1 MGTPFSELLK
11 LAGGLKKGRALKG
24 VIPGGSST
32 PLIPAAKAMKMT
44 MDYDSIEKAGS
55 MLGAG
60 SVIVMDDTTCMVK
73 ALTRLAHF
81 YYDESCGQCTPC
93 REGTGWMYRVLKR
106 IMDGQGKSEDL
117 ELLLS
122 VQDKMLGNTIC
133 ALADGAAMPIE
144 SFIRHFREEFEYYIK
159 HGKSM
164 VENDG

>member
-1 MGTPFSELLK
+1 
-11 LAGGLKKGRALKG
+11 
-24 VIPGGSST
+24 
-32 PLIPAAKAMKMT
+32 MKMT

-117 ELLLS
+117 KLLLS
-122 VQDKMLGNTIC
+122 VQDKIIGNTIC
-133 ALADGAAMPIE
+133 ALGDAAAMPVE
-144 SFIRHFREEFEYYIK
+144 SFITHFREEFEYYIK

-164 VENDG
+164 VESDG